1 MRTRTVFV
9 SVLAIAL
16 FAWFLSHAN
25 IAGVWAQVRR
35 ARIDLL
41 VAGFL
46 AVVATYVI
54 RAWRW
59 QYLLQPIGPTRFR
72 TAFRTTVIGFAA
84 LGVLPARAGDVLRPY
99 LLARQEGLMVSA
111 TFATIVMERVLDLIA
126 VIALLALYVWGMADA
141 ASMPPALLRGIE
153 VSSAVAGIGAI
164 GLMGVMWVL
173 ATHPERVGG
182 LVFAAARVL
191 PHAVADRLAGLART
205 FSGGFAA
212 AREPRALVAAMAWSF
227 PLWLAIAAE
236 AWLVTVAFGIQM
248 PFAGTFL
255 LQALL
260 VIGVAVPTPGA
271 IGSYH
276 EAYRIGVTTFFG
288 ASEETAVA
296 AAIVTHAVSYFP
308 VVLTG
313 MVFMIQDGLSVGGLK
328 AVLQPYDGAQDRS
341 VIAGGRQTPG
351 VAGPSRDGTKEV
363 PDLP

>member
-1 MRTRTVFV
+1 MRVRTVLV
-9 SVLAIAL
+9 SLLAIAL

-25 IAGVWAQVRR
+25 LASVWTQVKR

-46 AVVATYVI
+46 TVILTYVI

-59 QYLLQPIGPTRFR
+59 QYLLDPIGPTRFR

-99 LLARQEGLMVSA
+99 LLARQEGLLVSA
-111 TFATIVMERVLDLIA
+111 TLATIVMERVLDLIA
-126 VIALLALYVWGMADA
+126 VLALLALYVWGIADPA
-141 ASMPPALLRGIE
+141 TLPPTLLRGIE
-153 VSSAVAGIGAI
+153 VSSALAGAVAIA
-164 GLMGVMWVL
+164 LMGVMWVL
-173 ATHPERVGG
+173 ATHPERIGG
-182 LVFAAARVL
+182 LVFAMARVL

-212 AREPRALVAAMAWSF
+212 AREPRALAAAVAWSF

-236 AWLVTVAFGIQM
+236 AWLVTIAFDIAM
-248 PFAGTFL
+248 PFTGTFL

-271 IGSYH
+271 VGSYH

-288 ASEETAVA
+288 APEDTAVA
-296 AAIVTHAVSYFP
+296 AAIVTHAISYFP

-313 MVFMIQDGLSVGGLK
+313 IVFMAQDGLSFGRIK
-328 AVLQPYDGAQDRS
+328 ALAN
-341 VIAGGRQTPG
+341 
-351 VAGPSRDGTKEV
+351 TKEV
-363 PDLP
+363 ANLP